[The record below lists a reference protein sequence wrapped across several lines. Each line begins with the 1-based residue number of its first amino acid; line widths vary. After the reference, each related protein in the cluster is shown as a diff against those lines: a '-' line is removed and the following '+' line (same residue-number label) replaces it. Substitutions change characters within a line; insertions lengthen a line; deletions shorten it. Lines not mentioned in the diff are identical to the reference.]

1 MARVSQ
7 DMVREHGH
15 ATGQTKGLTTG
26 AMAGALGLLKEV
38 PFLNDTTGI
47 FRGDHEGD
55 YQRHRYL
62 QSLVVP
68 LGIKQAAE
76 DLDPT
81 TRRMNTYRD
90 ALKAAIPGVRET
102 LPAAKASRSHR

>member
-1 MARVSQ
+1 
-7 DMVREHGH
+7 
-15 ATGQTKGLTTG
+15 
-26 AMAGALGLLKEV
+26 MAGALGLLKEV

-81 TRRMNTYRD
+81 KRRMNTYGD